1 MDNQIIFKLIH
12 KGWESEYSGI
22 KVSTEPIKVRIGDHW
37 EERWKITIVKGNNI
51 DMYLCNDVYSMMATI
66 TKHTNRTPYFKV
78 SEA

>member
-51 DMYLCNDVYSMMATI
+51 DMYL
-66 TKHTNRTPYFKV
+66 
-78 SEA
+78 